1 MNRYWLSLGSNLDRP
16 IDQLSRAVKA
26 LESLGQ
32 VVEVSSLYE
41 TDPVGPVAQDC
52 FINLCLTLDTELAPH
67 ELLASTQKIEQA
79 QLRTRDIHWGPRT
92 IDIDLLMGPS
102 VVDSP
107 NLTMPHPYLYE
118 RDFVL
123 IPLAELDTRPSLP
136 VDYPDGPTAQVR
148 RISST
153 LG

>member
-41 TDPVGPVAQDC
+41 TDPVGPVDQDC
-52 FINLCLTLDTELAPH
+52 FINLCLTLDTDLAPH

-79 QLRTRDIHWGPRT
+79 QLRTRDIHWG
-92 IDIDLLMGPS
+92 LAPS
-102 VVDSP
+102 I
-107 NLTMPHPYLYE
+107 
-118 RDFVL
+118 L
-123 IPLAELDTRPSLP
+123 IC
-136 VDYPDGPTAQVR
+136 
-148 RISST
+148 
-153 LG
+153 